1 MTHHRAGY
9 GVRTPAVHA
18 PTKSLIWLDVGARL
32 QVQLDRQWRGSP
44 GAWHGAQER
53 ALTAA

>member
-44 GAWHGAQER
+44 GAWHQLKSEH
-53 ALTAA
+53 